1 MSLYTQFKTNAE
13 KEVEGVTT
21 YQYEYNLINQHTT
34 SKKPAFITE
43 TGWSGDEVSD
53 EKVTRWGQFTNGKKY
68 DVIIS
73 AAGSPMLIVGKE
85 IKEDTI
91 LIDYGC
97 SPYATVN
104 GVQKFCGDFD
114 VSCYEKCKHY
124 TPVPGCMGPLV
135 VASLFENVL
144 KSIKTEN

>member
-1 MSLYTQFKTNAE
+1 LDILSDDWTIKKFAVVGLGRVVGLPLFQYLQE
-13 KEVEGVTT
+13 KKYSV
-21 YQYEYNLINQHTT
+21 
-34 SKKPAFITE
+34 
-43 TGWSGDEVSD
+43 